1 MAMPRKRAGNK
12 AQPEKRG
19 KGAEINDLS
28 LFPVSLSSSRRTS
41 VSIIGAGRLGVALA
55 LALRARGYK
64 IEAVVARRPGH
75 ARRASE
81 LIGAQ
86 VRALIPAQLDQL
98 PPTSIIFITT
108 PDDAIEPT
116 ARELAAKIEWSG
128 RGRIALH
135 ASGALSS
142 EALSSLRAA
151 GFRTGSMHPLI
162 SVSDSLTG
170 AESLAQAYYCIEGE
184 PPAARVARSLVRA
197 IGGRSFSINT
207 QDKALYH
214 AAAVMSSGHAV
225 ALFDIATEML
235 KGCGLSGRQARAALL
250 PLMRSTL
257 ENLSQHAP
265 ARALTGTFARADVAT
280 VLKHLAALSSSNSR
294 DALAAYT
301 LLGQRSLELARKNG
315 ADDDALTRIKHALAE
330 AAKNQKR

>member
-1 MAMPRKRAGNK
+1 MPRKREEKK
-12 AQPEKRG
+12 ARQA
-19 KGAEINDLS
+19 KGGTGAARKNLS
-28 LFPVSLSSSRRTS
+28 PFPVSPSSSRRTS

-55 LALRARGYK
+55 LALAARGYK
-64 IEAVVARRPGH
+64 IEAVVARRPAH

-86 VRALIPAQLDQL
+86 VRALSSAQLDQL

-108 PDDAIEPT
+108 PDDVIEPT
-116 ARELAAKIEWSG
+116 AIELAAKIKWSG
-128 RGRIALH
+128 SGRIALH

-151 GFRTGSMHPLI
+151 GFRIGSMHPLI
-162 SVSDSLTG
+162 SVSDSLVG

-235 KGCGLSGRQARAALL
+235 KGCGLSDRQARAALL

-280 VLKHLAALSSSNSR
+280 VLKHLAALSSSTSR

-315 ADDDALTRIKHALAE
+315 ADVLTLRKIARALEET
-330 AAKNQKR
+330 AKNKKR